1 MADLEQLTARL
12 DRVESELAIRRLAHE
27 YCHGADKQDI
37 ARWAGVWSED
47 AVWALGH
54 GQDAVGLA
62 AICDAVRGQWGAF
75 RQMHH
80 WTANLVVEID
90 GDSATGEA
98 DVDISVELA
107 DGVWVRGGATYR
119 DRYVRRDGAWK
130 IIRREPGS
138 DFYYAPLPPSVG
150 GDPLPPSVGPP
161 PANAAETDGY
171 GASLGG

>member
-130 IIRREPGS
+130 IIRREP
-138 DFYYAPLPPSVG
+138 APTSTTPLCLRVSAVTLCLRVSARPPRT
-150 GDPLPPSVGPP
+150 PT
-161 PANAAETDGY
+161 ETDGY

>member
-107 DGVWVRGGATYR
+107 DGVWVP
-119 DRYVRRDGAWK
+119 RRRHVPRPLCTP
-130 IIRREPGS
+130 RRRVEDHP
-138 DFYYAPLPPSVG
+138 ARARLRLLLRPS
-150 GDPLPPSVGPP
+150 
-161 PANAAETDGY
+161 
-171 GASLGG
+171 ASECRR